1 MYQDL
6 AHLYRDYEESQKIG
20 NHAISEAYRNAL
32 LLEQRERDSTRN
44 TLFLSSRL
52 ENSVLDV
59 RDRDLFIRG
68 LANKLDEANQLN
80 VNLHKENL
88 ALQDELIKQ
97 RLRYESDSQEYN
109 DTIRKLRRLLE
120 EKEDEINM
128 ERLRGPGRAE
138 IEERERLT
146 REVARLRRELIQQ
159 GETLRKEREWTGL
172 DSDGMPERRGTVMTR
187 GSAGGNGGAET
198 ETSSLRVKL
207 C

>member
-1 MYQDL
+1 M
-6 AHLYRDYEESQKIG
+6 
-20 NHAISEAYRNAL
+20 SE
-32 LLEQRERDSTRN
+32 TGIC
-44 TLFLSSRL
+44 SSG
-52 ENSVLDV
+52 
-59 RDRDLFIRG
+59 G

-172 DSDGMPERRGTVMTR
+172 DSDGMPERRGTVMWISWICR
-187 GSAGGNGGAET
+187 
-198 ETSSLRVKL
+198 R
-207 C
+207 